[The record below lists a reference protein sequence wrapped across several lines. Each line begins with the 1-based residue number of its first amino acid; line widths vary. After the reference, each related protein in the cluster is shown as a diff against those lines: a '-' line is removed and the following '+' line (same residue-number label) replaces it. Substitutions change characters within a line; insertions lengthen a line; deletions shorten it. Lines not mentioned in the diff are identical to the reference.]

1 MSKAKPIEQKK
12 GRPIREIKMVGRD
25 FFVEMQ
31 MGRAC
36 PVVVI
41 TPAEFNR
48 MMDMMMEAENLN
60 ASILDKMAEI
70 CRRNFRKGK
79 LARRLRPDT
88 IAHIKEGYSQFFGR
102 PWETICA
109 ANRHA
114 EFIETRMR
122 ICGHL
127 VSLKYVT
134 SEIAAFFIDRD
145 RSTIDGA
152 IKRCQGLCETDKS
165 FELNSN
171 MLATFMEKWMLDTY
185 TPRTTQSVESLPE
198 IQFESEGS
206 IHTST
211 DKARIADESTKAADA
226 IGKVIMEEWFTTPEP
241 PKPIGDMV
249 LKDWIQ

>member
-12 GRPIREIKMVGRD
+12 PRPIKEIKMVGRD
-25 FFVEMQ
+25 FFVEIKL
-31 MGRAC
+31 GCVR

-41 TPAEFNR
+41 TPVEFNR
-48 MMDMMMEAENLN
+48 MMDAMLEADNLHV
-60 ASILDKMAEI
+60 SILDKMADI

-88 IAHIKEGYSQFFGR
+88 IAHVKEGYSQFFGR

-127 VSLKYVT
+127 VSMKYVT

-171 MLATFMEKWMLDTY
+171 ILAAFMEKWMLDTY
-185 TPRTTQSVESLPE
+185 APTEQPVTEPTLEE
-198 IQFESEGS
+198 AIQ
-206 IHTST
+206 
-211 DKARIADESTKAADA
+211 
-226 IGKVIMEEWFTTPEP
+226 
-241 PKPIGDMV
+241 
-249 LKDWIQ
+249 